1 MARSVEKAYTA
12 IRKAIIA
19 QRFQPGERLKEERLA
34 EEIGV
39 SRTPVR
45 EALRRLSSEGLLQ
58 LMPNQ
63 GVTVPAWSSKDVED
77 IFGLR
82 LALET
87 YGVEQ
92 AAVRATREQVGQLE
106 SLCRQM
112 EALVAEGKNG
122 YLTKVADRNRA
133 FHRILAEAGGGPLLG
148 RLLFQVIEMPL
159 MMNTYH
165 RYSEQEMARSLNHH
179 RELTQAL
186 RARDQIWAAAVMAAH
201 IQAGRNTYMGSLATA
216 AASPERGPNGQ
227 HSIRRVIKAR
237 LPG

>member
-1 MARSVEKAYTA
+1 MAQSVEKAYTA
-12 IRKAIIA
+12 IRKAIIG
-19 QRFQPGERLKEERLA
+19 QRFRPGERLKEERLA
-34 EEIGV
+34 AELGV

-45 EALRRLSSEGLLQ
+45 EALRRLSAEGLLQ

-63 GVTVPAWSSKDVED
+63 GVTVPAWSPKDVED

-92 AAVRATREQVGQLE
+92 SAVRATREQIEELE
-106 SLCRQM
+106 TLCSEM
-112 EALVAEGKNG
+112 EALVADGRPG
-122 YLTKVADRNRA
+122 HLTKVADRNRA
-133 FHRILAEAGGGPLLG
+133 FHRILAESGGGALLG

-165 RYSEQEMARSLNHH
+165 RYSGQELQRSLHHH
-179 RELTQAL
+179 RELTQAI
-186 RARDQIWAAAVMAAH
+186 RARDQIWAAAVMASH
-201 IQAGRNTYMGSLATA
+201 IQAGRNTYMRSVADA
-216 AASPERGPNGQ
+216 PPEDHGTNGQ
-227 HSIRRVIKAR
+227 HSLRRLIKAR